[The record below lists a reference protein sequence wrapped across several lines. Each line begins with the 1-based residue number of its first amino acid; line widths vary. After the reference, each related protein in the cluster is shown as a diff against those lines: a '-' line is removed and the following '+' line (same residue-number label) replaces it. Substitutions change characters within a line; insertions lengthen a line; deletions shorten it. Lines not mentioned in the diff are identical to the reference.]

1 MLFLCQSDRLKTS
14 NESRVLNMAKID
26 GIQLPADL
34 SGSLGGTPEEAAKVF
49 LSAASKG
56 LAKVIADALVDAVG
70 ETIGDGAAPDWTK
83 LITGAAIN
91 LDWETP
97 PNTIPQ
103 TGVAF
108 AKTGTD
114 NALGGLEVNVGI
126 KYTL

>member
-1 MLFLCQSDRLKTS
+1 MLFSHQSDRLKIS
-14 NESRVLNMAKID
+14 NESRVLNMAKIN
-26 GIQLPADL
+26 GIQLPTDL

-83 LITGAAIN
+83 LITGAAIH

-97 PNTIPQ
+97 PKTLPQ
-103 TGVAF
+103 RIVAF
-108 AKTGTD
+108 AQTGED
-114 NALGGLEVNVGI
+114 ALGRVSVGI
-126 KYTL
+126 SISAEF